1 MVMIAHDFAQILEVC
16 DRVNLLQHGRITY
29 DTRVDDTSISA
40 LTDLVSAEYRG
51 RGFRTDHES
60 G

>member
-1 MVMIAHDFAQILEVC
+1 MVMIAHNFAQILEVC

-29 DTRVDDTSISA
+29 DTKVDDTSIGQ
-40 LTDLVSAEYRG
+40 LTDLVSSEYRG
-51 RGFRTDHES
+51 RGRRSDES